1 MKRPRECDRKSP
13 YIGFFL
19 AARKTGSTRELQ
31 PAMKRHHVKPP
42 AGVKNSPHKLYD
54 ILIGGPEMSL
64 EWRSKYEKSVMGIIT
79 AVALGA
85 LAGSLVLLS
94 VPQGARSQPP
104 TDDADAI
111 AVAQTSKEAPKE
123 RPEQKKTAHD
133 LSDVFNPSN
142 ALPSS
147 EALKDQQDR
156 GQMLG
161 FDFYRDPLGAMKPG
175 MTFEDFFY

>member
-1 MKRPRECDRKSP
+1 
-13 YIGFFL
+13 
-19 AARKTGSTRELQ
+19 
-31 PAMKRHHVKPP
+31 
-42 AGVKNSPHKLYD
+42 
-54 ILIGGPEMSL
+54 MSL
-64 EWRSKYEKSVMGIIT
+64 DWRSIYGKSLVGIIA
-79 AVALGA
+79 AVALGT

-104 TDDADAI
+104 TDEAPADAI
-111 AVAQTSKEAPKE
+111 AVAQTPKEAPME

-133 LSDVFNPSN
+133 LSDVFPPSN

-147 EALKDQQDR
+147 EALIDQQDR

-175 MTFEDFFY
+175 MTFEDFFKAGVANEPKAMAI